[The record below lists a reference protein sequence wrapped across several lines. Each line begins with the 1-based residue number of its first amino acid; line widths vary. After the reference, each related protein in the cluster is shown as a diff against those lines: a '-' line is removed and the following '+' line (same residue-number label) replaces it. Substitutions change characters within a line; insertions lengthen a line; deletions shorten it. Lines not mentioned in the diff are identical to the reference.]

1 MSDQV
6 PSDPKF
12 TEQTVPLNAPIPQI
26 YMNGFEV
33 SLSLSDFSITLMAH
47 DRQLAYLL
55 MSFSTAKTLSES
67 LTQAVQTL
75 EKTTSREIMTMN
87 DVRQAIDSKRES
99 PAS

>member
-47 DRQLAYLL
+47 DRKLAYLL
-55 MSFSTAKTLSES
+55 LSFSTAKTLSES
-67 LTQAVQTL
+67 LSQAVKTL
-75 EKTTSREIMTMN
+75 EEITGREIMTMN
-87 DVRQAIDSKRES
+87 DVRQAVESNRES
-99 PAS
+99 PSS